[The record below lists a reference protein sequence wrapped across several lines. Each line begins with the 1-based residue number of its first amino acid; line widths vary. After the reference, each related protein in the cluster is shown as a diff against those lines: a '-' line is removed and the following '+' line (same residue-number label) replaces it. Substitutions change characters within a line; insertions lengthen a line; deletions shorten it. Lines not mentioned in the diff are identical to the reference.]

1 MIHSYAADEILESP
15 LPGDDT
21 NPTIFH
27 FWPMTSRAK
36 SKWRALT
43 AHASKRI
50 LDAMVDET
58 AERAIKITDR
68 QADEEVAFISARV
81 NKITNCVMSGK
92 HYETITAEEV
102 KQYIEGMLATQ
113 RDDLIR
119 LMQDDIK
126 LQELSFRDNPVPATG
141 GGKAKD

>member
-1 MIHSYAADEILESP
+1 MIRSYGDDEIVESP
-15 LPGDDT
+15 LPGDDV

-27 FWPMTSRAK
+27 FWPMTGRAK
-36 SKWRALT
+36 SKWRAMT

-81 NKITNCVMSGK
+81 QKITNAIMRKEHHELIEGDK
-92 HYETITAEEV
+92 V
-102 KQYIEGMLATQ
+102 KLYVEGMLATQ

-126 LQELSFRDNPVPATG
+126 LQELSFRDNPIPATG
-141 GGKAKD
+141 SGKAKD